1 MQLRPTTRIATIVVS
16 AALAVGLA
24 SGTASAQSIDDSKGA
39 GIETTQQYADGETK
53 LTDADRKVVNDS
65 FEKMGLKP
73 LPDEVDTLKTENDKI
88 VALDAGGGE
97 VTLDKSVDKPKPGA
111 ITAQAGVGDEI
122 KRVVGAC
129 LGIDF
134 FAATSAWAAIE
145 SQVTDWDKA
154 AKFVLRRV
162 GLIAALSCGGGVFA
176 EYLL

>member
-1 MQLRPTTRIATIVVS
+1 MQFRSTTRMATAVVS

-24 SGTASAQSIDDSKGA
+24 SGPASAQSNDDSKTA
-39 GIETTQQYADGETK
+39 GTETTQQYANGETK

-73 LPDEVDTLKTENDKI
+73 LPNEVDTLKTENDKI
-88 VALDAGGGE
+88 VALDAEGNE
-97 VTLDKSVDKPKPGA
+97 ITLDKSMDEPKPGP
-111 ITAQAGVGDEI
+111 ITAQAGVGHEI

-145 SQVTDWDKA
+145 SQVNDWDKA

>member
-1 MQLRPTTRIATIVVS
+1 MATVVVS

-24 SGTASAQSIDDSKGA
+24 SGSASAQSMSGNDDA
-39 GIETTQQYADGETK
+39 GIAATQQYADGETK
-53 LTDADRKVVNDS
+53 LTDADRKTVNDS

-73 LPDEVDTLKTENDKI
+73 FPDEVETLKTENDQI
-88 VALDAGGGE
+88 VALDAEGNE
-97 VTLDKSVDKPKPGA
+97 VALDKSMDKPKPGA
-111 ITAQAGVGDEI
+111 ITAQAGVGHEI